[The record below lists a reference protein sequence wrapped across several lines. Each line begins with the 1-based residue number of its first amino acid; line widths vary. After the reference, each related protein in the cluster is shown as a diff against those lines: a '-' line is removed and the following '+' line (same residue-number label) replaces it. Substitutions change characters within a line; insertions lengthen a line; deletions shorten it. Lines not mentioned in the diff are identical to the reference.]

1 MSRIPNTAAQTI
13 FYLYRDNKCH
23 QKIAGGFLAYYEIC
37 AKIRSGG
44 WTVVTDPENRMG
56 PYAYKAD
63 QWVGFDDIAM
73 IRRKSEFVMANGFGG
88 GMIWALDLDDFA
100 NRYDRFTVY

>member
-1 MSRIPNTAAQTI
+1 M
-13 FYLYRDNKCH
+13 
-23 QKIAGGFLAYYEIC
+23 AYYEIC

-44 WTVVTDPENRMG
+44 WAVVTDPEHRLG

-73 IRRKSEFVMANGFGG
+73 IRRKSEFVKTHGFGG

-100 NRYDRFTVY
+100 NR